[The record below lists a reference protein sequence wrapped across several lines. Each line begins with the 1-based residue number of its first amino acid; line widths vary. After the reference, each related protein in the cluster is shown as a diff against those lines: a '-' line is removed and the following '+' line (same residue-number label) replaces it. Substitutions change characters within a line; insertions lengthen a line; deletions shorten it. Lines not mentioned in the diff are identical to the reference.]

1 MEHTMITRR
10 ELMATGL
17 GAGAVGG
24 TGDAAL
30 IQDTQLLSNMLT
42 ELREIRR
49 AVSIQGTEA
58 IEKIRDSQRTH
69 FKNTGR
75 FPQYIEVGYNVFQ
88 SVVDWLI
95 AVQQPV
101 TLSLSAESRYA
112 IVFLAT
118 TILLR
123 QDFQDNYV
131 GQGFD
136 R

>member
-1 MEHTMITRR
+1 MITRR
-10 ELMATGL
+10 ELIASGL
-17 GAGAVGG
+17 GAGAVG
-24 TGDAAL
+24 TGGEV
-30 IQDTQLLSNMLT
+30 IVQDTVVLNNMLA

-75 FPQYIEVGYNVFQ
+75 FPQYVEVGYNVFQ

-101 TLSLSAESRYA
+101 NISLVADSRYA

-118 TILLR
+118 TIVLR

-131 GQGFD
+131 GQGYD

>member
-1 MEHTMITRR
+1 MITRR

-24 TGDAAL
+24 TGETVL
-30 IQDTQLLSNMLT
+30 VQDTQILSNMLT

-49 AVSIQGTEA
+49 AVSIQGTDA
-58 IEKIRDSQRTH
+58 IEKIRDAQRTY

-75 FPQYIEVGYNVFQ
+75 FPQYVEVGYNVFQ
-88 SVVDWLI
+88 AVVDWLV

-101 TLSLSAESRYA
+101 TISLVTEGRYA
-112 IVFLAT
+112 VAFLAT
-118 TILLR
+118 TIVLR

>member
-1 MEHTMITRR
+1 MITRR

>member
-1 MEHTMITRR
+1 MITRR
-10 ELMATGL
+10 ELIATGV
-17 GAGAVGG
+17 GAGAAS
-24 TGDAAL
+24 TAAAETL
-30 IQDTQLLSNMLT
+30 VQDTQLLSNMLT

-101 TLSLSAESRYA
+101 TISLSAESRYA

>member
-1 MEHTMITRR
+1 MITRR
-10 ELMATGL
+10 ELIASGV
-17 GAGAVGG
+17 GAGAVVG
-24 TGDAAL
+24 TGEAAL
-30 IQDTQLLSNMLT
+30 VQDTQILSSMLT

-49 AVSIQGTEA
+49 AVSVQGTEA
-58 IEKIRDSQRTH
+58 IEKIRDAPRTY

-75 FPQYIEVGYNVFQ
+75 FPHYVEVGYNVFQ

-101 TLSLSAESRYA
+101 TISLVTEGRYA
-112 IVFLAT
+112 VAFLAT
-118 TILLR
+118 TVVLR

>member
-1 MEHTMITRR
+1 MITRR

-24 TGDAAL
+24 TGEAVL
-30 IQDTQLLSNMLT
+30 VQDTQLLSNMLT

-49 AVSIQGTEA
+49 AVSTQGTDA
-58 IEKIRDSQRTH
+58 IEKIRDAQRTY

-75 FPQYIEVGYNVFQ
+75 FPQYVEVGYNVFQ

-101 TLSLSAESRYA
+101 AISLVTEARYS
-112 IVFLAT
+112 ITFLAT
-118 TILLR
+118 TIVLR

>member
-1 MEHTMITRR
+1 MITRR
-10 ELMATGL
+10 ELIASGV
-17 GAGAVGG
+17 GAGAVVGAG
-24 TGDAAL
+24 EAAL
-30 IQDTQLLSNMLT
+30 VQDTQILSSMLT

-49 AVSIQGTEA
+49 AVSIQGAEA
-58 IEKIRDSQRTH
+58 IEKIRDAQRTY

-75 FPQYIEVGYNVFQ
+75 FPQYVEVGYNVFQ
-88 SVVDWLI
+88 SAVDWLI

-101 TLSLSAESRYA
+101 TISLVTEGRYA
-112 IVFLAT
+112 VAFLAT
-118 TILLR
+118 TVVLR

>member
-1 MEHTMITRR
+1 
-10 ELMATGL
+10 
-17 GAGAVGG
+17 VG
-24 TGDAAL
+24 TGGEV
-30 IQDTQLLSNMLT
+30 IVQDTVVLNNMLA

-75 FPQYIEVGYNVFQ
+75 FPQYVEVGYNVFQ

-101 TLSLSAESRYA
+101 NISLVADSRYA

-118 TILLR
+118 TIVLR

-131 GQGFD
+131 GQGYD

>member
-1 MEHTMITRR
+1 MITRR

-17 GAGAVGG
+17 GAGAAGG
-24 TGDAAL
+24 TGETVL
-30 IQDTQLLSNMLT
+30 VQDTQILSNMLT

-49 AVSIQGTEA
+49 AVSIQGTDA
-58 IEKIRDSQRTH
+58 IDKIRDAQRTY

-75 FPQYIEVGYNVFQ
+75 FPQYVEVGYNVFQ
-88 SVVDWLI
+88 AVVDWLI

-101 TLSLSAESRYA
+101 TISLVTEGRYA
-112 IVFLAT
+112 VAFLAT
-118 TILLR
+118 TVVLR